1 MAAESSEGLPISPS
15 EKSLTGSLVSDE
27 NEKIVSRSPSSYSI
41 REDKWPDL
49 VVSRPKKLDAWWSP
63 RLTIHWVFL
72 EGSSMRQEPQ
82 SGLKTRPPV
91 DHGGLHHGGVMLE
104 EDMAG
109 AQDTIYLCN
118 FRVSVDGEWL
128 CLKEL
133 QDVEFSLQ
141 DSIQRSPSPPLPL
154 SGIDP
159 HRHRQQLLPEQRD
172 FRDALPPS
180 PPPPLRHVS
189 SLSRDPVIIERS
201 NLVNISK
208 LIVKELIETS
218 LKYGRMLDSDH
229 MPLQHFFIVLEHV
242 LRHGLRPKKGLLGPK
257 KELWDILQLVEK
269 YCPEA
274 QDITSSIRDLPTVR
288 TAMGRARAWLRMALM
303 QKKLADYLKILIDH
317 KDDILSEYFEPDA
330 LMMSE
335 EAIVVMGLLVGLNVI
350 DCNFCVK
357 EEDLDCQ
364 QGVIDFSLY
373 LRNSNHIPGESPDD
387 ELENDN
393 MTTVLDQKNYIEELN
408 RHLNATVT
416 NLQAKLE
423 TLTTTNALMKEDL
436 SIAKNNFLSL
446 QEENRQLKKE
456 LGIEIKD
463 PNENGKAP
471 IKITETT
478 TEIEELRSRL
488 ESEKK
493 LRQDTEKE
501 LQLQIS
507 MKSEMEVAMKLLEKD
522 IHEKQDTII
531 SLRQQLDDIKL
542 INLEMYKKLQECE
555 HELTQK
561 GEMVSRLHAKT
572 NQIGKILN
580 NLEKYNHLMK
590 DGENVRSPTTPCNAS
605 KSILN
610 KNSPTSPRGSAFGTE
625 NVGADRTSGDHQQR
639 NIDNKRAKESCEKSK
654 RSKSNDDVVSTN
666 KNLFQECEASLNH
679 KTELIKKL
687 EAKTVS
693 MTETFQKLDEQRK
706 ELDGVRA
713 RTEEKAKFLAAE
725 AAERTA
731 RAKDIERELHMERE
745 WRTSLQESSIS
756 NAERISQL
764 RQENDQLKQMSE
776 RYVTLQEEYYA
787 LKEICSEQERTL
799 EELGVQLSAAKLA
812 TVELREAADNAQ
824 RQSHQDGGGTAWADD
839 RQVTHCKGCNREF
852 NITRRKHHCR
862 NCGNIF
868 CKSCSDNTMSL
879 TENSKQ
885 VRVCDE
891 CYVLLVGRYSVML

>member
-1 MAAESSEGLPISPS
+1 MAAESSDGLPISPS
-15 EKSLTGSLVSDE
+15 EKSFTGSLASDE
-27 NEKIVSRSPSSYSI
+27 NEKSVSRSPSSYSI

-49 VVSRPKKLDAWWSP
+49 VVSRPRKLDAWWLP
-63 RLTIHWVFL
+63 R
-72 EGSSMRQEPQ
+72 P
-82 SGLKTRPPV
+82 
-91 DHGGLHHGGVMLE
+91 
-104 EDMAG
+104 
-109 AQDTIYLCN
+109 
-118 FRVSVDGEWL
+118 
-128 CLKEL
+128 
-133 QDVEFSLQ
+133 
-141 DSIQRSPSPPLPL
+141 
-154 SGIDP
+154 
-159 HRHRQQLLPEQRD
+159 
-172 FRDALPPS
+172 
-180 PPPPLRHVS
+180 
-189 SLSRDPVIIERS
+189 RDPVIIERS

-303 QKKLADYLKILIDH
+303 QKKLADYLKVLIDH

-416 NLQAKLE
+416 NLQAKVE
-423 TLTTTNALMKEDL
+423 SLTTTNALMKEDL
-436 SIAKNNFLSL
+436 AIAKNNILSI

-456 LGIEIKD
+456 LGIEVKD
-463 PNENGKAP
+463 ANENGKVP
-471 IKITETT
+471 LKITETT
-478 TEIEELRSRL
+478 AEMEELRSRI

-493 LRQDTEKE
+493 SRQDLEKE
-501 LQLQIS
+501 LELQIS

-531 SLRQQLDDIKL
+531 SLRRQLEDIKL

-555 HELTQK
+555 
-561 GEMVSRLHAKT
+561 
-572 NQIGKILN
+572 
-580 NLEKYNHLMK
+580 
-590 DGENVRSPTTPCNAS
+590 
-605 KSILN
+605 
-610 KNSPTSPRGSAFGTE
+610 GSL
-625 NVGADRTSGDHQQR
+625 
-639 NIDNKRAKESCEKSK
+639 K
-654 RSKSNDDVVSTN
+654 
-666 KNLFQECEASLNH
+666 H
-679 KTELIKKL
+679 KTELITKL
-687 EAKTVS
+687 EAKTLS
-693 MTETFQKLDEQRK
+693 MTETIQKMDEKCK
-706 ELDGVRA
+706 EMDGVRSGA
-713 RTEEKAKFLAAE
+713 EERVRILGAE
-725 AAERTA
+725 AAEREA
-731 RAKDIERELHMERE
+731 RTNGVERELRLERE
-745 WRTSLQESSIS
+745 WRTSLQETSIS
-756 NAERISQL
+756 NTEKISQL
-764 RQENDQLKQMSE
+764 HQEIDQLKRVSE
-776 RYVTLQEEYYA
+776 RYLTLQEEFYA
-787 LKEICSEQERTL
+787 LKEVCSEQERTL
-799 EELGVQLSAAKLA
+799 EELGGQLSAAKLA
-812 TVELREAADNAQ
+812 AVELREAADNAQ
-824 RQSHQDGGGTAWADD
+824 QQQQSALQEGSVTWAND
-839 RQVTHCKGCNREF
+839 RLVTQCKGCSREF
-852 NITRRKHHCR
+852 NMTRRKHHCR

-868 CKSCSDNTMSL
+868 CNACSDNTTVL
-879 TENSKQ
+879 PNSAKP

-891 CYVLLVGRYSVML
+891 CYVLLVSRDSVMR

>member
-1 MAAESSEGLPISPS
+1 
-15 EKSLTGSLVSDE
+15 
-27 NEKIVSRSPSSYSI
+27 
-41 REDKWPDL
+41 
-49 VVSRPKKLDAWWSP
+49 
-63 RLTIHWVFL
+63 
-72 EGSSMRQEPQ
+72 MRQETQ
-82 SGLKTRPPV
+82 TGLNLRPPR
-91 DHGGLHHGGVMLE
+91 DLQQHGGAMIE
-104 EDMAG
+104 QDMAG

-133 QDVEFSLQ
+133 QDVEFSMQ
-141 DSIQRSPSPPLPL
+141 ESMRSSSPPLAL
-154 SGIDP
+154 SGIPTNRVSHD
-159 HRHRQQLLPEQRD
+159 RDQQTTEQSELYDILP
-172 FRDALPPS
+172 LS
-180 PPPPLRHVS
+180 PPPIQHFS

-317 KDDILSEYFEPDA
+317 RDDLLSEYFETDA
-330 LMMSE
+330 LMLSE
-335 EAIVVMGLLVGLNVI
+335 EAIVIMGLLVGLNVI

-373 LRNSNHIPGESPDD
+373 LRNSNHIPGDSLDE

-416 NLQAKLE
+416 NLQTKVE
-423 TLTTTNALMKEDL
+423 SLTTTNALMKEDL
-436 SIAKNNFLSL
+436 AIANNNNLIL
-446 QEENRQLKKE
+446 QEEKRQLKKE
-456 LGIEIKD
+456 LGIEVKD
-463 PNENGKAP
+463 THENGKAP
-471 IKITETT
+471 LKITETT

-488 ESEKK
+488 ENEKK
-493 LRQDTEKE
+493 LRLEAEKE
-501 LQLQIS
+501 SELQIS

-531 SLRQQLDDIKL
+531 SLRRQLEDIKL

-555 HELTQK
+555 VELTQK

-590 DGENVRSPTTPCNAS
+590 DSPTTPGS
-605 KSILN
+605 GMKPFLRM
-610 KNSPTSPRGSAFGTE
+610 SPTSPKDPINPRLPPAPKDDGKSPR
-625 NVGADRTSGDHQQR
+625 RTS
-639 NIDNKRAKESCEKSK
+639 DNDPLLVQ
-654 RSKSNDDVVSTN
+654 SKSRE
-666 KNLFQECEASLNH
+666 KI
-679 KTELIKKL
+679 TEPVL
-687 EAKTVS
+687 
-693 MTETFQKLDEQRK
+693 QK
-706 ELDGVRA
+706 
-713 RTEEKAKFLAAE
+713 
-725 AAERTA
+725 
-731 RAKDIERELHMERE
+731 
-745 WRTSLQESSIS
+745 SSS
-756 NAERISQL
+756 N
-764 RQENDQLKQMSE
+764 
-776 RYVTLQEEYYA
+776 
-787 LKEICSEQERTL
+787 
-799 EELGVQLSAAKLA
+799 
-812 TVELREAADNAQ
+812 
-824 RQSHQDGGGTAWADD
+824 
-839 RQVTHCKGCNREF
+839 
-852 NITRRKHHCR
+852 
-862 NCGNIF
+862 
-868 CKSCSDNTMSL
+868 
-879 TENSKQ
+879 
-885 VRVCDE
+885 
-891 CYVLLVGRYSVML
+891 

>member
-1 MAAESSEGLPISPS
+1 MRQE
-15 EKSLTGSLVSDE
+15 SLTGL
-27 NEKIVSRSPSSYSI
+27 
-41 REDKWPDL
+41 
-49 VVSRPKKLDAWWSP
+49 KL
-63 RLTIHWVFL
+63 
-72 EGSSMRQEPQ
+72 
-82 SGLKTRPPV
+82 RPPG
-91 DHGGLHHGGVMLE
+91 DHGGVHHGGVMLE

-141 DSIQRSPSPPLPL
+141 DSMRSPSPPLAL
-154 SGIDP
+154 S
-159 HRHRQQLLPEQRD
+159 
-172 FRDALPPS
+172 A
-180 PPPPLRHVS
+180 
-189 SLSRDPVIIERS
+189 RDPVIIERS

-303 QKKLADYLKILIDH
+303 QKKLADYLKVLIDH

-416 NLQAKLE
+416 NLQAKVE
-423 TLTTTNALMKEDL
+423 SLTTTNALMKEDL
-436 SIAKNNFLSL
+436 AIAKTNILSV

-463 PNENGKAP
+463 ANENGKVP
-471 IKITETT
+471 LKITETT
-478 TEIEELRSRL
+478 AEIEELRSRL

-493 LRQDTEKE
+493 SRQDLEKE
-501 LQLQIS
+501 LELQIS

-531 SLRQQLDDIKL
+531 SLRRQLEDIKL

-555 HELTQK
+555 
-561 GEMVSRLHAKT
+561 
-572 NQIGKILN
+572 
-580 NLEKYNHLMK
+580 
-590 DGENVRSPTTPCNAS
+590 
-605 KSILN
+605 
-610 KNSPTSPRGSAFGTE
+610 GSL
-625 NVGADRTSGDHQQR
+625 
-639 NIDNKRAKESCEKSK
+639 K
-654 RSKSNDDVVSTN
+654 
-666 KNLFQECEASLNH
+666 H
-679 KTELIKKL
+679 KTELITKL
-687 EAKTVS
+687 EAKTLS
-693 MTETFQKLDEQRK
+693 MTETIQKMDEKCK
-706 ELDGVRA
+706 EMDGVRSGA
-713 RTEEKAKFLAAE
+713 EERVRILGAE
-725 AAERTA
+725 AAEREA
-731 RAKDIERELHMERE
+731 RTNGVERELRLERE
-745 WRTSLQESSIS
+745 WRTSLQETSIS
-756 NAERISQL
+756 NTEKISQL
-764 RQENDQLKQMSE
+764 HQEIDQLKRVSE
-776 RYVTLQEEYYA
+776 RYLTLQEEYYA
-787 LKEICSEQERTL
+787 LKEVCSEQERTL
-799 EELGVQLSAAKLA
+799 EELGGQLSAAKLA
-812 TVELREAADNAQ
+812 AVELREAADNAQ
-824 RQSHQDGGGTAWADD
+824 QQQQSALQEGSVTWAND
-839 RQVTHCKGCNREF
+839 RLVTQCKGCNREF
-852 NITRRKHHCR
+852 NMTRRKHHCR

-868 CKSCSDNTMSL
+868 CNACSDNTTVL
-879 TENSKQ
+879 PNSAKP

-891 CYVLLVGRYSVML
+891 CYVLLVSRDSVMR

>member
-27 NEKIVSRSPSSYSI
+27 NEKTVSRSPSSYSI

-63 RLTIHWVFL
+63 R
-72 EGSSMRQEPQ
+72 P
-82 SGLKTRPPV
+82 
-91 DHGGLHHGGVMLE
+91 
-104 EDMAG
+104 
-109 AQDTIYLCN
+109 
-118 FRVSVDGEWL
+118 
-128 CLKEL
+128 
-133 QDVEFSLQ
+133 
-141 DSIQRSPSPPLPL
+141 
-154 SGIDP
+154 
-159 HRHRQQLLPEQRD
+159 
-172 FRDALPPS
+172 
-180 PPPPLRHVS
+180 
-189 SLSRDPVIIERS
+189 RDPVIIERS

-463 PNENGKAP
+463 ANENGKAP

-555 HELTQK
+555 
-561 GEMVSRLHAKT
+561 
-572 NQIGKILN
+572 
-580 NLEKYNHLMK
+580 
-590 DGENVRSPTTPCNAS
+590 
-605 KSILN
+605 
-610 KNSPTSPRGSAFGTE
+610 
-625 NVGADRTSGDHQQR
+625 
-639 NIDNKRAKESCEKSK
+639 
-654 RSKSNDDVVSTN
+654 
-666 KNLFQECEASLNH
+666 ASLNH

-687 EAKTVS
+687 EAKTLS
-693 MTETFQKLDEQRK
+693 MTETFQKLDEQIKVERCDLIRRK

-713 RTEEKAKFLAAE
+713 RTEEKAKVLAAE

-731 RAKDIERELHMERE
+731 RAKDVERELHVERE

-764 RQENDQLKQMSE
+764 RQENDQLKQVSE
-776 RYVTLQEEYYA
+776 KYVTLQEEYYA

-824 RQSHQDGGGTAWADD
+824 WQSQQDGGGTAWADD

-879 TENSKQ
+879 TDNSKQ

>member
-1 MAAESSEGLPISPS
+1 MRQE
-15 EKSLTGSLVSDE
+15 SLTGL
-27 NEKIVSRSPSSYSI
+27 
-41 REDKWPDL
+41 
-49 VVSRPKKLDAWWSP
+49 KL
-63 RLTIHWVFL
+63 
-72 EGSSMRQEPQ
+72 
-82 SGLKTRPPV
+82 RPPG
-91 DHGGLHHGGVMLE
+91 DHGGVHHGGVMLE

-141 DSIQRSPSPPLPL
+141 DSMRSPSPPLAL
-154 SGIDP
+154 SGINYHHD
-159 HRHRQQLLPEQRD
+159 HDHHHHHQQQLSEQRKL
-172 FRDALPPS
+172 RDIMPPS
-180 PPPPLRHVS
+180 PPPLQHVS

-303 QKKLADYLKILIDH
+303 QKKLADYLKVLIDH

-416 NLQAKLE
+416 NLQAKVE
-423 TLTTTNALMKEDL
+423 SLTTTNALMKEDL
-436 SIAKNNFLSL
+436 AIAKTNILSV

-463 PNENGKAP
+463 ANENGKVP
-471 IKITETT
+471 LKITETT
-478 TEIEELRSRL
+478 AEIEELRSRL

-493 LRQDTEKE
+493 SRQDLEKE
-501 LQLQIS
+501 LELQIS

-531 SLRQQLDDIKL
+531 SLRRQLEDIKL

-555 HELTQK
+555 
-561 GEMVSRLHAKT
+561 
-572 NQIGKILN
+572 
-580 NLEKYNHLMK
+580 
-590 DGENVRSPTTPCNAS
+590 
-605 KSILN
+605 
-610 KNSPTSPRGSAFGTE
+610 GSL
-625 NVGADRTSGDHQQR
+625 
-639 NIDNKRAKESCEKSK
+639 K
-654 RSKSNDDVVSTN
+654 
-666 KNLFQECEASLNH
+666 H
-679 KTELIKKL
+679 KTELITKL
-687 EAKTVS
+687 EAKTLS
-693 MTETFQKLDEQRK
+693 MTETIQKMDEKCK
-706 ELDGVRA
+706 EMDGVRSGA
-713 RTEEKAKFLAAE
+713 EERVRILGAE
-725 AAERTA
+725 AAEREA
-731 RAKDIERELHMERE
+731 RTNGVERELRLERE
-745 WRTSLQESSIS
+745 WRTSLQETSIS
-756 NAERISQL
+756 NTEKISQL
-764 RQENDQLKQMSE
+764 HQEIDQLKRVSE
-776 RYVTLQEEYYA
+776 RYLTLQEEYYA
-787 LKEICSEQERTL
+787 LKEVCSEQERTL
-799 EELGVQLSAAKLA
+799 EELGGQLSAAKLA
-812 TVELREAADNAQ
+812 AVELREAADNAQ
-824 RQSHQDGGGTAWADD
+824 QQQQSALQEGSVTWAND
-839 RQVTHCKGCNREF
+839 RLVTQCKGCNREF
-852 NITRRKHHCR
+852 NMTRRKHHCR

-868 CKSCSDNTMSL
+868 CNACSDNTTVL
-879 TENSKQ
+879 PNSAKP

-891 CYVLLVGRYSVML
+891 CYVLLVSRDSVMR

>member
-1 MAAESSEGLPISPS
+1 MAAESSDGLPISPS
-15 EKSLTGSLVSDE
+15 EKSLTGSLASDE
-27 NEKIVSRSPSSYSI
+27 NEKSVSRSPSSYSI

-49 VVSRPKKLDAWWSP
+49 VVSRPRKLDAWWLP
-63 RLTIHWVFL
+63 R
-72 EGSSMRQEPQ
+72 P
-82 SGLKTRPPV
+82 
-91 DHGGLHHGGVMLE
+91 
-104 EDMAG
+104 
-109 AQDTIYLCN
+109 
-118 FRVSVDGEWL
+118 
-128 CLKEL
+128 
-133 QDVEFSLQ
+133 
-141 DSIQRSPSPPLPL
+141 
-154 SGIDP
+154 
-159 HRHRQQLLPEQRD
+159 
-172 FRDALPPS
+172 
-180 PPPPLRHVS
+180 
-189 SLSRDPVIIERS
+189 RDPVIIERS

-303 QKKLADYLKILIDH
+303 QKKLADYLKVLIDH

-416 NLQAKLE
+416 NLQAKVE
-423 TLTTTNALMKEDL
+423 SLTTTNALMKEDL
-436 SIAKNNFLSL
+436 AIAKNNILSV

-463 PNENGKAP
+463 ANENGKVP
-471 IKITETT
+471 LKITETT
-478 TEIEELRSRL
+478 AEIEELRSRL

-493 LRQDTEKE
+493 SRQDLEKE
-501 LQLQIS
+501 LELQIS

-531 SLRQQLDDIKL
+531 SLRRQLEDIKL

-555 HELTQK
+555 
-561 GEMVSRLHAKT
+561 
-572 NQIGKILN
+572 
-580 NLEKYNHLMK
+580 
-590 DGENVRSPTTPCNAS
+590 
-605 KSILN
+605 
-610 KNSPTSPRGSAFGTE
+610 GSL
-625 NVGADRTSGDHQQR
+625 
-639 NIDNKRAKESCEKSK
+639 K
-654 RSKSNDDVVSTN
+654 
-666 KNLFQECEASLNH
+666 H
-679 KTELIKKL
+679 KTELITKL
-687 EAKTVS
+687 EAKTLS
-693 MTETFQKLDEQRK
+693 MTETIQKMDEKCK
-706 ELDGVRA
+706 EMDGVRSGA
-713 RTEEKAKFLAAE
+713 EERVRILGAE
-725 AAERTA
+725 AAEREA
-731 RAKDIERELHMERE
+731 RTNGVERELRLERE
-745 WRTSLQESSIS
+745 WRTSLQETSIS
-756 NAERISQL
+756 NTEKISQL
-764 RQENDQLKQMSE
+764 HQEIDQLKRVSE
-776 RYVTLQEEYYA
+776 RYLTLQEEYYA
-787 LKEICSEQERTL
+787 LKEVCSEQERTL
-799 EELGVQLSAAKLA
+799 EELGGQLSAAKLA
-812 TVELREAADNAQ
+812 AVELREAADNAQ
-824 RQSHQDGGGTAWADD
+824 QQQQSALQEGSVTWAND
-839 RQVTHCKGCNREF
+839 RLVTQCKGCNREF
-852 NITRRKHHCR
+852 NMTRRKHHCR

-868 CKSCSDNTMSL
+868 CNACSDNTTVL
-879 TENSKQ
+879 PNSAKP

-891 CYVLLVGRYSVML
+891 CYVLLVSRDSVMR

>member
-1 MAAESSEGLPISPS
+1 MRQE
-15 EKSLTGSLVSDE
+15 SLTGL
-27 NEKIVSRSPSSYSI
+27 
-41 REDKWPDL
+41 
-49 VVSRPKKLDAWWSP
+49 KL
-63 RLTIHWVFL
+63 
-72 EGSSMRQEPQ
+72 
-82 SGLKTRPPV
+82 RPPG
-91 DHGGLHHGGVMLE
+91 DHGGVHHGGVMLE

-141 DSIQRSPSPPLPL
+141 DSMQRSPSPPLAL
-154 SGIDP
+154 S
-159 HRHRQQLLPEQRD
+159 
-172 FRDALPPS
+172 A
-180 PPPPLRHVS
+180 
-189 SLSRDPVIIERS
+189 RDPVIIERS

-303 QKKLADYLKILIDH
+303 QKKLADYLKVLIDH

-416 NLQAKLE
+416 NLQAKVE
-423 TLTTTNALMKEDL
+423 SLTTTNALMKEDL
-436 SIAKNNFLSL
+436 AIAKNNILSV
-446 QEENRQLKKE
+446 QDENRQLKKE
-456 LGIEIKD
+456 LGIEVKD
-463 PNENGKAP
+463 ANENGKVP
-471 IKITETT
+471 LKITETT
-478 TEIEELRSRL
+478 AEIEELRCRI

-493 LRQDTEKE
+493 SRQDLEKE
-501 LQLQIS
+501 LELQIS

-531 SLRQQLDDIKL
+531 SLRRQLEDIKL

-555 HELTQK
+555 
-561 GEMVSRLHAKT
+561 
-572 NQIGKILN
+572 
-580 NLEKYNHLMK
+580 
-590 DGENVRSPTTPCNAS
+590 
-605 KSILN
+605 
-610 KNSPTSPRGSAFGTE
+610 GSL
-625 NVGADRTSGDHQQR
+625 
-639 NIDNKRAKESCEKSK
+639 K
-654 RSKSNDDVVSTN
+654 
-666 KNLFQECEASLNH
+666 H
-679 KTELIKKL
+679 KTELITKL
-687 EAKTVS
+687 EAKTLS
-693 MTETFQKLDEQRK
+693 MSETIQKMDEKCK
-706 ELDGVRA
+706 EMDGVRSGA
-713 RTEEKAKFLAAE
+713 EEKVRILGAE
-725 AAERTA
+725 AAEREA
-731 RAKDIERELHMERE
+731 RTNGVERELRLERE
-745 WRTSLQESSIS
+745 WRTSLQETSIC
-756 NAERISQL
+756 NTEKISQL
-764 RQENDQLKQMSE
+764 HQEIDQLKRVSE
-776 RYVTLQEEYYA
+776 RYLTLQEEYYA
-787 LKEICSEQERTL
+787 LKEVCGEQERTL
-799 EELGVQLSAAKLA
+799 EELGGQLSAAKLA
-812 TVELREAADNAQ
+812 AAELREAADNAQ
-824 RQSHQDGGGTAWADD
+824 LQQQQQSALQEGSSVTWAND
-839 RQVTHCKGCNREF
+839 RMVTQCKGCSREF
-852 NITRRKHHCR
+852 NMTRRKHHCR

-868 CKSCSDNTMSL
+868 CNACSDNTTVL
-879 TENSKQ
+879 PNSTKP

-891 CYVLLVGRYSVML
+891 CYVFLVSRYSVVR

>member
-1 MAAESSEGLPISPS
+1 
-15 EKSLTGSLVSDE
+15 
-27 NEKIVSRSPSSYSI
+27 
-41 REDKWPDL
+41 
-49 VVSRPKKLDAWWSP
+49 
-63 RLTIHWVFL
+63 
-72 EGSSMRQEPQ
+72 MRQE
-82 SGLKTRPPV
+82 SLTSLKLRPPG
-91 DHGGLHHGGVMLE
+91 DHGGVHHGGVMLE

-141 DSIQRSPSPPLPL
+141 DSMQRSPSPPLAL
-154 SGIDP
+154 S
-159 HRHRQQLLPEQRD
+159 
-172 FRDALPPS
+172 A
-180 PPPPLRHVS
+180 
-189 SLSRDPVIIERS
+189 RDPVIIERS

-303 QKKLADYLKILIDH
+303 QKKLADYLKVLIDH

-416 NLQAKLE
+416 NLQAKVE
-423 TLTTTNALMKEDL
+423 SLTTTNALMKEDL
-436 SIAKNNFLSL
+436 AIAKNNILSI

-456 LGIEIKD
+456 LGIEVKD
-463 PNENGKAP
+463 ANENGKVP
-471 IKITETT
+471 LKITETT
-478 TEIEELRSRL
+478 AEMEELRSRL

-493 LRQDTEKE
+493 SRQDLEKE
-501 LQLQIS
+501 LELQIS

-531 SLRQQLDDIKL
+531 SLRRQLEDIKL

-555 HELTQK
+555 
-561 GEMVSRLHAKT
+561 
-572 NQIGKILN
+572 
-580 NLEKYNHLMK
+580 
-590 DGENVRSPTTPCNAS
+590 
-605 KSILN
+605 
-610 KNSPTSPRGSAFGTE
+610 GSL
-625 NVGADRTSGDHQQR
+625 
-639 NIDNKRAKESCEKSK
+639 K
-654 RSKSNDDVVSTN
+654 
-666 KNLFQECEASLNH
+666 H
-679 KTELIKKL
+679 KTELITKL
-687 EAKTVS
+687 EAKTLS
-693 MTETFQKLDEQRK
+693 MTETIQKMDEKCK
-706 ELDGVRA
+706 EMDGVKSGA
-713 RTEEKAKFLAAE
+713 EERVRILGAE
-725 AAERTA
+725 AAEREA
-731 RAKDIERELHMERE
+731 RTNGVERELRLERE
-745 WRTSLQESSIS
+745 WRTSLQETSIS
-756 NAERISQL
+756 NTEKISQL
-764 RQENDQLKQMSE
+764 HQEIDQLKRVSE
-776 RYVTLQEEYYA
+776 RYLTLQEEYYA
-787 LKEICSEQERTL
+787 LKEVCSEQERTL
-799 EELGVQLSAAKLA
+799 EELGGQLSAAKLA
-812 TVELREAADNAQ
+812 AVELREAADNAQ
-824 RQSHQDGGGTAWADD
+824 QQQQSALQEGSVTWAND
-839 RQVTHCKGCNREF
+839 RLVTQCKGCSREF
-852 NITRRKHHCR
+852 NMTRRKHHCR

-868 CKSCSDNTMSL
+868 CNACSDNTTVL
-879 TENSKQ
+879 PNSAKP

-891 CYVLLVGRYSVML
+891 CYVLLVSRDSVMR

>member
-1 MAAESSEGLPISPS
+1 MRQE
-15 EKSLTGSLVSDE
+15 SLTGL
-27 NEKIVSRSPSSYSI
+27 
-41 REDKWPDL
+41 
-49 VVSRPKKLDAWWSP
+49 KL
-63 RLTIHWVFL
+63 
-72 EGSSMRQEPQ
+72 
-82 SGLKTRPPV
+82 RPPG
-91 DHGGLHHGGVMLE
+91 DHGGVHHGGVMLE

-141 DSIQRSPSPPLPL
+141 DSMQRSPSPPLAL
-154 SGIDP
+154 SGINHHHD
-159 HRHRQQLLPEQRD
+159 HRHHHHHHLQKLPEQREL
-172 FRDALPPS
+172 RDIMPPS
-180 PPPPLRHVS
+180 PPPLQHVS

-303 QKKLADYLKILIDH
+303 QKKLADYLKVLIDH

-416 NLQAKLE
+416 NLQAKVE
-423 TLTTTNALMKEDL
+423 SLTTTNALMKEDL
-436 SIAKNNFLSL
+436 AIAKNNILSV
-446 QEENRQLKKE
+446 QDENRQLKKE

-463 PNENGKAP
+463 ANENGKVP
-471 IKITETT
+471 LKITETT
-478 TEIEELRSRL
+478 AEIEELRCRI

-493 LRQDTEKE
+493 SRQDLEKE
-501 LQLQIS
+501 LELQIS

-531 SLRQQLDDIKL
+531 SLRRQLEDIKL

-555 HELTQK
+555 
-561 GEMVSRLHAKT
+561 
-572 NQIGKILN
+572 
-580 NLEKYNHLMK
+580 
-590 DGENVRSPTTPCNAS
+590 
-605 KSILN
+605 
-610 KNSPTSPRGSAFGTE
+610 GSL
-625 NVGADRTSGDHQQR
+625 
-639 NIDNKRAKESCEKSK
+639 K
-654 RSKSNDDVVSTN
+654 
-666 KNLFQECEASLNH
+666 H
-679 KTELIKKL
+679 KTELITKL
-687 EAKTVS
+687 EAKTLS
-693 MTETFQKLDEQRK
+693 MSETIQKMDEKCK
-706 ELDGVRA
+706 EMDGVRSGA
-713 RTEEKAKFLAAE
+713 EEKVRILGAE
-725 AAERTA
+725 AAEREA
-731 RAKDIERELHMERE
+731 RTNGVERELRLERE
-745 WRTSLQESSIS
+745 WRTSLQETSIC
-756 NAERISQL
+756 NTEKISQL
-764 RQENDQLKQMSE
+764 HQEIDQLKRVSE
-776 RYVTLQEEYYA
+776 RYLTLQEEYYA
-787 LKEICSEQERTL
+787 LKEVCGEQERTL
-799 EELGVQLSAAKLA
+799 EELGGQLSAAKLA
-812 TVELREAADNAQ
+812 AAELREAADNAQ
-824 RQSHQDGGGTAWADD
+824 LQQQQQQSALQEGSSVTWAND
-839 RQVTHCKGCNREF
+839 RMVTQCKGCSREF
-852 NITRRKHHCR
+852 NMTRRKHHCR

-868 CKSCSDNTMSL
+868 CNACSDNTTVL
-879 TENSKQ
+879 PNSTKP

-891 CYVLLVGRYSVML
+891 CYVFLVSRYSVVR